1 MAKPQGRERAES
13 VLRMKQALT
22 RGLSFNAFYRSA
34 QEKGISYRRI
44 DMMSE
49 WRSQGELKKKE
60 GLLKYVRKDYMPSA
74 ELVKAESWKMSKEYM
89 YKVKVET
96 RLRPGIKPVEQFV
109 NVISDNPL
117 TVRGVEQRAVELWR
131 VWYPTKVD
139 EITKM
144 VVETGI
150 RRVQ

>member
-13 VLRMKQALT
+13 VLRMKQALA

-34 QEKGISYRRI
+34 QEKGISYRRTAMQA
-44 DMMSE
+44 D
-49 WRSQGELKKKE
+49 WRTEGDLEKKS

-74 ELVKAESWKMSKEYM
+74 ELVQAEAWKMSREYM
-89 YKVKVET
+89 YKVKVES
-96 RLRPGIKPVEQFV
+96 RLRPGEKPTEQFV
-109 NVISDNPL
+109 NVVSDKPL
-117 TVRGVEQRAVELWR
+117 TVGGVEQRAAELWQ

-139 EITKM
+139 EITSM